1 MSLGNISSAV
11 TLTVFLMY
19 VIGRIVT
26 IFAVK
31 PFVRDK
37 VVQLP
42 NEKQCYEYGIV
53 EDYPEQFK
61 GSQIY
66 GLIVSKEGMRN
77 IKIYD
82 VDYGNP
88 NHIIPKKGK
97 IVFEKKFLNID
108 EAIAIWVEPGELV
121 PRLYIEYESMDF
133 LRVTIP
139 WKDNLKNGVVSEL
152 IKPAHTWKSVLYLL
166 LR

>member
-1 MSLGNISSAV
+1 MSLGNIASAV

-19 VIGRIVT
+19 VIERIVT

-37 VVQLP
+37 VVHLP

-88 NHIIPKKGK
+88 VMK
-97 IVFEKKFLNID
+97 
-108 EAIAIWVEPGELV
+108 
-121 PRLYIEYESMDF
+121 
-133 LRVTIP
+133 
-139 WKDNLKNGVVSEL
+139 
-152 IKPAHTWKSVLYLL
+152 
-166 LR
+166 